1 MDEASGE
8 NLYLNNDNVAV
19 ELSLAMQNLFKCQ
32 VYFFQNRGKRKEAP
46 FPLRLASLFS
56 QERQGEGGKE
66 RLFNFVR
73 AVS

>member
-19 ELSLAMQNLFKCQ
+19 ELSLAMQNLFKCIN
-32 VYFFQNRGKRKEAP
+32 YFFRTEERGKRKEAP

-56 QERQGEGGKE
+56 QEKQGKGE
-66 RLFNFVR
+66 RSV
-73 AVS
+73 